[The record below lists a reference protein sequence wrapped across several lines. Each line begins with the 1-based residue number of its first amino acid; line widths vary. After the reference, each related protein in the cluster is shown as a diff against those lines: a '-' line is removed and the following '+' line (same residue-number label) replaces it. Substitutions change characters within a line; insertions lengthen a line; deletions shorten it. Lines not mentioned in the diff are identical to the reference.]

1 MRFGSPGSTMDKTTP
16 GAPGAPYSP
25 VQEVQSRQG
34 NMSFAF
40 VHSRTLSGIRALP
53 VGVEVHLSRG
63 LPKIMIV
70 GLPETAVKES
80 RQRVRSALLA
90 NAFAFPARVVTINL
104 APADVPKHGG
114 CYDLPMA
121 VALLM
126 ASGQL
131 PAREAGAC
139 EFIGELSLD
148 GKLRPVR
155 GGLPIAMAAAAAGR
169 KLILPRE
176 NLAEAALSRKAAL
189 YPAEH
194 LKQVVAHL
202 LGTCPLARHEAPR
215 PPAPARNSRDLG
227 EVQGQAH
234 AKRALTVAAAGRHN
248 MLMVGPPGSGKT
260 MLAER
265 LPGILPELSEAE
277 ALETAVIYSIS
288 RHRLPLAQWRH
299 RPFRN
304 PHHSSSGAALVG
316 GGSYP
321 RPGEISLAHQGVLFL
336 DELPEF
342 SRRVL
347 EVLRE
352 PLESGRITLARA
364 AQQVEYPARFQ
375 FIAAMNPCPCGHLG
389 DKTDRCQCT
398 EEQIRR
404 YRLRISGPI
413 LDRID
418 IIVDMPNVASE
429 VLNQHGAGQAGGVEN
444 PGIREKITAAIAR
457 QQQRRGK
464 LNSMLGVEE
473 LQQNAVFA
481 KPALELLRI
490 AADKLQLSARSLHR
504 IMKVACTIADL
515 EGTENPREQHVAEAI
530 NFRRGW

>member
-1 MRFGSPGSTMDKTTP
+1 
-16 GAPGAPYSP
+16 
-25 VQEVQSRQG
+25 
-34 NMSFAF
+34 MSFAF

-90 NAFAFPARVVTINL
+90 NSFAFPARVVTINL

-114 CYDLPMA
+114 YYDLPMA

-131 PAREAGAC
+131 STRDAGSC

-148 GKLRPVR
+148 GRLRPVR
-155 GGLPIAMAAAAAGR
+155 GGLPIAMAATAAGR

-176 NLAEAALSRKAAL
+176 NLAEAALSRKAEL
-189 YPAEH
+189 YPADH

-202 LGTCPLARHEAPR
+202 LGTCPLARHEAPC
-215 PPAPARNSRDLG
+215 PPTLTTPGNSRDLG

-234 AKRALTVAAAGRHN
+234 AKRALTVAAAGGHN
-248 MLMVGPPGSGKT
+248 MLMIGPPGSGKT

-265 LPGILPELSEAE
+265 LPGILPALSEAE

-288 RHRLPLAQWRH
+288 QHHVPLAQWRH
-299 RPFRN
+299 RPFRS
-304 PHHSSSGAALVG
+304 PHHTSSGVALVG

-321 RPGEISLAHQGVLFL
+321 KPGEISLAHQGVLFL

-352 PLESGRITLARA
+352 PLESGRITIARA
-364 AQQVEYPARFQ
+364 AQQVQYPARFQ

-389 DKTDRCQCT
+389 DKTDRCQCS

-429 VLNQHGAGQAGGVEN
+429 VLNKHRTRQAGNAEN
-444 PGIREKITAAIAR
+444 PGIREKITATIAR
-457 QQQRRGK
+457 QYQRRGK
-464 LNSMLGVEE
+464 LNSRLSIEE
-473 LQQNAVFA
+473 LQQHAVFA
-481 KPALELLRI
+481 RPALEILRI
-490 AADKLQLSARSLHR
+490 ATDKLQLSARSLHR

-515 EGTENPREQHVAEAI
+515 EAAENPLEQHVAEAI